1 MASSVPLRLFYGLH
15 GLADDAAD
23 GVGGG
28 ALHSLRGVGVGAEGK
43 ARVIVPQR
51 AGQCLDIHAVL
62 EGQRGEGV
70 TNAMV
75 RLGGLAEM
83 HSFFRVLYTKWFYFR
98 SVGFENT
105 EAAVSGAL
113 DELRSLPEE
122 LPLYQKQI
130 QRFFELV
137 LDIDKAG
144 REPSRQVLR
153 YYHFDQP
160 NQPSNPELF
169 PFRLLTTRFEPVDGD
184 ACAPVLYANTVAD
197 MISFSLQTCVERSI
211 TVRRCKNCGRC
222 FAQTGRVSAEYCD
235 RTPLDGQSSCRAM
248 GAFQQ
253 WTLKQADDPVFN
265 IYRREYKR
273 RFAWIKAGRISDSEF
288 YAWSE
293 QAREQK
299 KKCDEGIITAE
310 DFQRWL
316 KESRQVEGRQKKE
329 ASETGKLLRVE
340 FIEWLKKEEV

>member
-1 MASSVPLRLFYGLH
+1 
-15 GLADDAAD
+15 
-23 GVGGG
+23 
-28 ALHSLRGVGVGAEGK
+28 
-43 ARVIVPQR
+43 
-51 AGQCLDIHAVL
+51 
-62 EGQRGEGV
+62 
-70 TNAMV
+70 
-75 RLGGLAEM
+75 M

-98 SVGFENT
+98 SVGFGNT

-113 DELRSLPEE
+113 DELRSLSEE

-144 REPSRQVLR
+144 REPSRQIMR

-160 NQPSNPELF
+160 DQPSDPELF
-169 PFRLLTTRFEPVDGD
+169 PFRLLTTRFEPVDGA

-197 MISFSLQTCVERSI
+197 MISFSLQTCVEHSI
-211 TVRRCKNCGRC
+211 TVRRCKNCGRY

-253 WTLKQADDPVFN
+253 WTLKQADDPVFKV
-265 IYRREYKR
+265 YRREYKR
-273 RFAWIKAGRISDSEF
+273 RFAWIKAGRISDREF

-316 KESRQVEGRQKKE
+316 KKS
-329 ASETGKLLRVE
+329 
-340 FIEWLKKEEV
+340 

>member
-1 MASSVPLRLFYGLH
+1 MWYCKMYFPGRHEVIESDSFGTQ
-15 GLADDAAD
+15 
-23 GVGGG
+23 G
-28 ALHSLRGVGVGAEGK
+28 APSQRKVFPFLESLLSFTE
-43 ARVIVPQR
+43 
-51 AGQCLDIHAVL
+51 LDIGKVAVALRCISDDL
-62 EGQRGEGV
+62 ESLDRERV

-75 RLGGLAEM
+75 RLGALAEM
-83 HSFFRVLYTKWFYFR
+83 HSFFRVLYAKWFYFR
-98 SVGFENT
+98 
-105 EAAVSGAL
+105 
-113 DELRSLPEE
+113 
-122 LPLYQKQI
+122 
-130 QRFFELV
+130 ELV

-160 NQPSNPELF
+160 NQPSDPELF
-169 PFRLLTTRFEPVDGD
+169 PFRLLTTRLEPVDGD
-184 ACAPVLYANTVAD
+184 TCAPVLYANTVAD
-197 MISFSLQTCVERSI
+197 MISYSLQTCVERSI
-211 TVRRCKNCGRC
+211 TVRCCKNCGRY

-253 WTLKQADDPVFN
+253 WTLKQADDPVFKV
-265 IYRREYKR
+265 YRREYKR

-310 DFQRWL
+310 QFQQWL
-316 KESRQVEGRQKKE
+316 KES
-329 ASETGKLLRVE
+329 
-340 FIEWLKKEEV
+340 

>member
-1 MASSVPLRLFYGLH
+1 MALPKVAVALRCIS
-15 GLADDAAD
+15 DD
-23 GVGGG
+23 
-28 ALHSLRGVGVGAEGK
+28 LESLDRD
-43 ARVIVPQR
+43 R
-51 AGQCLDIHAVL
+51 
-62 EGQRGEGV
+62 V
-70 TNAMV
+70 TNAMIKW
-75 RLGGLAEM
+75 GELAGI
-83 HSFFRVLYTKWFYFR
+83 HSFFRVLYTKWFYLL
-98 SVGFENT
+98 SEGLKNI
-105 EAAVSGAL
+105 EAEVACAL
-113 DELRSLPEE
+113 IELRVLIEE

-130 QRFFELV
+130 QCFFDLI

-160 NQPSNPELF
+160 NQPSAPELF

-184 ACAPVLYANTVAD
+184 TCAPVLYANTVAD
-197 MISFSLQTCVERSI
+197 MISYSLQTCVERSI
-211 TVRRCKNCGRC
+211 TVRRCKNCGRY

-235 RTPLDGQSSCRAM
+235 RTPLDGHSICRAM

-253 WTLKQADDPVFN
+253 WTLKQADDPVFK

-316 KESRQVEGRQKKE
+316 KES
-329 ASETGKLLRVE
+329 
-340 FIEWLKKEEV
+340 